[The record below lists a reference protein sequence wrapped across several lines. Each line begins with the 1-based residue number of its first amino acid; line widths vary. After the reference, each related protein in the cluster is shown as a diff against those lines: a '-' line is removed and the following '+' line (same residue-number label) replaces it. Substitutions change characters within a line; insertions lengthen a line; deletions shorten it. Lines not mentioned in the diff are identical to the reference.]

1 MEIYWFSGSP
11 YAWRVLLTLE
21 MKHINYGSRVLEVSK
36 REHQSPEFRAL
47 SPRGKVPVLKDGDF
61 VLSESLAIMTYLD
74 RKYPDPPL
82 FGRSPEDAGL
92 IVKAISE
99 FDGYTDPLMR
109 RVVLPAFFGK
119 VPEMAADMTAAA
131 KELRPELG
139 AIEAS
144 LSARDWLVGEHISA
158 ADLAVYPFI
167 EGFLRALGKESVQA
181 LALDFLPFAE
191 HYPALEAWRTRI
203 TALPG
208 YDSTFPP
215 HWREADRPAASSR
228 RDDVLVD
235 AE

>member
-11 YAWRVLLTLE
+11 YAWRALLALE
-21 MKHINYGSRVLEVSK
+21 IKHINYGSRVLEISK

-74 RKYPDPPL
+74 RRFPDPPL

-119 VPEMAADMTAAA
+119 VPEMADDMAAAA

-139 AIEAS
+139 RDRGVALSTGLACRRTHQRRRPGGLPLHRRALARARQGVGPGARAR
-144 LSARDWLVGEHISA
+144 LSAIRG
-158 ADLAVYPFI
+158 
-167 EGFLRALGKESVQA
+167 
-181 LALDFLPFAE
+181 
-191 HYPALEAWRTRI
+191 
-203 TALPG
+203 ALPG
-208 YDSTFPP
+208 
-215 HWREADRPAASSR
+215 A
-228 RDDVLVD
+228 
-235 AE
+235 